1 MRTFL
6 NHPKKIMKIT
16 RLLTLAVSLVAS
28 LQLIGCA
35 NISMSQPKA
44 TLETTTALR
53 GAAMAPVAIG
63 KFSLDSS
70 RPADMDKS
78 ISLRGANHVTSS
90 IDGSFSQYLRESL
103 RVELE
108 AAGLFDAT
116 SKTVVTGT
124 LTQSEADAAIGT
136 ATAKLAA
143 RFVVIRADSVKYD
156 KELVVNDSWESSFVG
171 ATAIPLAAAHYE
183 GLYRKLT
190 GKLLADAEFRTAL
203 AKE

>member
-1 MRTFL
+1 
-6 NHPKKIMKIT
+6 MKII
-16 RLLTLAVSLVAS
+16 RLLTLAAGLVAS
-28 LQLIGCA
+28 LQLTGCA

-44 TLETTTALR
+44 ALETTAALR
-53 GAAMAPVAIG
+53 GTAMAPAAIG

-70 RPADMDKS
+70 LPANVDQS
-78 ISLRGANHVTSS
+78 ISLRGANSVKSP

-108 AAGLFDAT
+108 AAGLFDAA
-116 SKTVVTGT
+116 SKTVVNGT
-124 LTQSEADAAIGT
+124 LTRSEADAAIGT
-136 ATAKLAA
+136 GTAKLGA
-143 RFVVIRADSVKYD
+143 RFVVTRADSVKYD
-156 KELVVNDSWESSFVG
+156 KEWVVDDSWESSFVG

-190 GKLLADAEFRTAL
+190 GKLLADPQFRAAL

>member
-1 MRTFL
+1 
-6 NHPKKIMKIT
+6 MKIT

-63 KFSLDSS
+63 KFSLDPS

-78 ISLRGANHVTSS
+78 ISFRGANHVTSS

-171 ATAIPLAAAHYE
+171 ATAIPLAAAHYQ

-190 GKLLADAEFRTAL
+190 GKLLADAEFRAAL